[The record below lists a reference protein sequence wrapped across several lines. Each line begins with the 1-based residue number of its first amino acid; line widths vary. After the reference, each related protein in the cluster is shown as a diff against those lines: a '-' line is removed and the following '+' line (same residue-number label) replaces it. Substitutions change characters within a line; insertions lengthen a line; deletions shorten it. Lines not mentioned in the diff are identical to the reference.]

1 MKGKELLPMIVP
13 AFSFLFLITVIP
25 ILGTILLSLFFYD
38 ITSPDATRFY
48 YFKHYI
54 ELFRDERFLNSV
66 LVTLQLIFIPVF
78 FQIVLGFLLAIAL
91 HEKMKGTQWM
101 RVIFL
106 MPAVIPPVVIGLI
119 WKLFIIPGQG
129 GLTYFTNLIGI
140 SSEFDF
146 LNAPVSALVIII
158 IASIW
163 AGTPFVTLM
172 FLSGLESISRNYY
185 EAAAIDGA
193 GWFHSHLLIS
203 RPLLSPIIKTVA
215 IFRVLE
221 ALAIFPIIFIL
232 TGGGPASATEPIN
245 FYAYITG
252 FDYLKI
258 DYAAAI
264 MVFFFILLMMISLPL
279 MKGMARRIYV

>member
-1 MKGKELLPMIVP
+1 MKGKELMPMIVP
-13 AFSFLFLITVIP
+13 AVSFLFLITVIP
-25 ILGTILLSLFFYD
+25 ILGTIILSLFYYD
-38 ITSPDATRFY
+38 ITSPDTIRFY

-78 FQIVLGFLLAIAL
+78 FQVMLGFLLAIAI

-101 RVIFL
+101 RSLFL
-106 MPAVIPPVVIGLI
+106 IPAVIPPVVIGLI

-129 GLTYFTNLIGI
+129 GLTYFTKLTGTGF
-140 SSEFDF
+140 EFDF
-146 LNAPVSALVIII
+146 LNVPASALMIII

-163 AGTPFVTLM
+163 MGTPFVTLM
-172 FLSGLESISRNYY
+172 FLSGLESISLHYY

-193 GWFHSHLLIS
+193 GWFRSHLFIS
-203 RPLLSPIIKTVA
+203 RPLLSPIIKTVS
-215 IFRVLE
+215 IFRILE

-264 MVFFFILLMMISLPL
+264 IVFFFILLMTISLPL
-279 MKGMARRIYV
+279 IKGMAKRVYV